1 MTPLLGLKTVLRGQ
15 ILAEREYR
23 GRALSGCT
31 SCSVVEISDYLGNRE
46 DLIFYMCLMESSFTG
61 FSITQVSTIFFKG
74 LGSEAQKEGVRRRS
88 LQVIYRGPS

>member
-1 MTPLLGLKTVLRGQ
+1 M
-15 ILAEREYR
+15 
-23 GRALSGCT
+23 RALSGCT

-46 DLIFYMCLMESSFTG
+46 DLIFYMCLMESSFPG